1 MTKSELIDK
10 ISSETNLSKADS
22 GRSLNSVI
30 DNISK
35 ALKKG
40 DSVSLVGFGTFDVAK
55 RKARKGKNPQTGET
69 IKIPATKII
78 SPFFICINIIIAI
91 FFFFSPFLLMLSLL

>member
-1 MTKSELIDK
+1 MTKTELIGTV
-10 ISSETNLSKADS
+10 SSDAELSKADA
-22 GRSLNSVI
+22 GKAVNAVI

-40 DSVSLVGFGTFDVAK
+40 DNVTLIGFGTFDVAK

-69 IKIPATKII
+69 IKIPAMKVPKFKAGKALRETVGGKKK
-78 SPFFICINIIIAI
+78 
-91 FFFFSPFLLMLSLL
+91 

>member
-1 MTKSELIDK
+1 MTKTELIEK
-10 ISSETNLSKADS
+10 VSSDTKLSKTDT
-22 GRSLNSVI
+22 GMVLNSVI

-40 DSVSLVGFGTFDVAK
+40 DNVTLIGFGTFDVTK

-69 IKIPATKII
+69 IKIPAKKA
-78 SPFFICINIIIAI
+78 PRFRAGKG
-91 FFFFSPFLLMLSLL
+91 LKDLVGGKKKK